1 MRDLVENLHSHPLEM
16 AGVLCS
22 FNPLFLINLK
32 SSPVADNRVYRAQ
45 ADKI

>member
-1 MRDLVENLHSHPLEM
+1 MRDLVENLHGHRLEM
-16 AGVLCS
+16 AEVLCS

-32 SSPVADNRVYRAQ
+32 SSPVADNRVYCVQ